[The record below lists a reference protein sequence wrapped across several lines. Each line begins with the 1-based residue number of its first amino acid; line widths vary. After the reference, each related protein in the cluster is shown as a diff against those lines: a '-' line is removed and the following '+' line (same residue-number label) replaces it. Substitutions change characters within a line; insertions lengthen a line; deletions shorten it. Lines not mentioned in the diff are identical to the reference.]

1 MYVPMRKEGYKS
13 TVSLFANDTK
23 TLAMEEFQ
31 CKSTVENSEGGGY
44 RQLRETTFAKES
56 IGYYTGSLKET
67 AE

>member
-1 MYVPMRKEGYKS
+1 M
-13 TVSLFANDTK
+13 SLFANDTE

-31 CKSTVENSEGGGY
+31 CNSTVENSEGGGY

-56 IGYYTGSLKET
+56 IGYSTGSLKET